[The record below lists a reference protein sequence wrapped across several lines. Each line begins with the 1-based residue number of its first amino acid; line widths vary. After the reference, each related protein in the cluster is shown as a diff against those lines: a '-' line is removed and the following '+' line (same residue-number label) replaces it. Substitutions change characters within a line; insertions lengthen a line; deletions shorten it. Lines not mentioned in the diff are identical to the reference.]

1 MYYVI
6 ISTVLYFSF
15 RYVISHTVTV
25 FKVSFRPF
33 SLVTDEGLRPKRFSI
48 KFLLFNFFTVRSCP
62 SSLYQTFLY
71 IYIYIFNKYLHAHVT
86 ILHIS
91 QPRLLF

>member
-1 MYYVI
+1 MTQFIVQLCISRFAFSSCIVLITMYYVI
-6 ISTVLYFSF
+6 ISTPLYFSF

-48 KFLLFNFFTVRSCP
+48 KFL
-62 SSLYQTFLY
+62 TF
-71 IYIYIFNKYLHAHVT
+71 
-86 ILHIS
+86 
-91 QPRLLF
+91 